1 MGLMEIEPCATKGC
15 ENEATKITAT
25 ATSYVVLCDD
35 CYHDKYKS

>member
-1 MGLMEIEPCATKGC
+1 MKEFEVCATKDC

-25 ATSYVVLCDD
+25 ATSYVVLCDN